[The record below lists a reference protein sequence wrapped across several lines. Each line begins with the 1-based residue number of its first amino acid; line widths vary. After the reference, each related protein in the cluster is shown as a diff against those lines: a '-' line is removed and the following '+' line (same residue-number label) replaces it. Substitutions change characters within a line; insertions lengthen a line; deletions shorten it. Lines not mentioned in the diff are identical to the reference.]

1 MFKNPLLSDIK
12 FAFPSV
18 NSEATISAIPAH
30 KYVLAVSS
38 PVFFTMFYGDLAES
52 GDSVNITDCDPDV
65 FLRFL
70 RFIYCDEASF
80 EDIDCAIKVWRLA
93 DMYDVPSLA
102 RECVYLDG
110 NMEPLDAFDVLT
122 YARQF
127 NDEEIEKACWEVI
140 DYNAEVIVADESFL
154 DVKQELLLSFVER
167 SSARIRKETTL
178 FQALDRWAAKRCE
191 EASMTVNGENKR
203 SFMGEE
209 LLKQFRF
216 SLMSPSEFSH
226 VVMPTE
232 ILLSSEIIDVF
243 KQFTSVSIPG
253 GYKFSL
259 SPRKTVEELGC
270 SYNAGR
276 VHVPDQG
283 DSVATSLVHEKSGLF
298 TFVVKTDITL
308 SGVTIVTDRG
318 RESYQ
323 VSLSVTKG
331 GKTIRQ
337 IKDKV
342 FIPSKETLD
351 SNTYEEINVIF
362 NRPLNLLENT
372 CYTIETKTDTT
383 NNLDSGFVRGCSPQ
397 SQTSGSD
404 GSQSQVGMSV
414 RQGDSTA
421 NGRQSPQLQTSGS
434 LFGQQSQAKS
444 GSPFGH
450 SQATRSIFGQQS
462 QTKSGTPFG
471 QSPQSQTARSLFGQQ
486 SHKTSGSLFGQS
498 TQSQTV
504 GSLFGQ
510 QSQTTSGSLF
520 GQSTQ
525 SQTVGSLFGQQSQT
539 TSGSLF
545 GSPSLSQTTS
555 GSFLKSGGF
564 NLACPKRNQVNPES
578 IISCHCFGR
587 CDKFLPEHSEYCG
600 EIMTLFFKK

>member
-18 NSEATISAIPAH
+18 NREATISEIPAH

-102 RECVYLDG
+102 RECVKYLDG

-127 NDEEIEKACWEVI
+127 NDEEMEKACWEVI

-253 GYKFSL
+253 GFKFSL

-308 SGVTIVTDRG
+308 SGVTIVTDKG
-318 RESYQ
+318 RESCQ

-362 NRPLNLLENT
+362 NRPLNLHENT

-383 NNLDSGFVRGCSPQ
+383 NNLDSGFVRGRSPQ

-414 RQGDSTA
+414 RPGNSTA

-434 LFGQQSQAKS
+434 LFGQQLQSQAMS
-444 GSPFGH
+444 GSAFGQ
-450 SQATRSIFGQQS
+450 SQATRSMFGQQS

-471 QSPQSQTARSLFGQQ
+471 QSPQSQAVGSLFGQQ
-486 SHKTSGSLFGQS
+486 SQTTSGSLFGQS
-498 TQSQTV
+498 PQSQTV

-520 GQSTQ
+520 GQSPQ

-539 TSGSLF
+539 TSGS
-545 GSPSLSQTTS
+545 
-555 GSFLKSGGF
+555 FLKLGGLV
-564 NLACPKRNQVNPES
+564 LACPKRNQVNPES

-587 CDKFLPEHSEYCG
+587 CDKFWPEHSEYCG

>member
-102 RECVYLDG
+102 RECVKYLDG

-167 SSARIRKETTL
+167 SSTRIRKETTL

-253 GYKFSL
+253 GFKFSL

-308 SGVTIVTDRG
+308 SGVTIVTDKR
-318 RESYQ
+318 RESCQ

-383 NNLDSGFVRGCSPQ
+383 NNLDSGFVRGRSPQ

-414 RQGDSTA
+414 RPGNSTA
-421 NGRQSPQLQTSGS
+421 NGRQSPQTSGS

-444 GSPFGH
+444 GSPFG
-450 SQATRSIFGQQS
+450 
-462 QTKSGTPFG
+462 
-471 QSPQSQTARSLFGQQ
+471 QSPQSQILRSLFGQQ
-486 SHKTSGSLFGQS
+486 SQTTSGSLFGQS
-498 TQSQTV
+498 PQSQAV

-520 GQSTQ
+520 GQSPQ
-525 SQTVGSLFGQQSQT
+525 SQAVGSLFGQQSQT

-555 GSFLKSGGF
+555 GSFLKSGGLV
-564 NLACPKRNQVNPES
+564 LACPKRNQVNPES

-587 CDKFLPEHSEYCG
+587 CDKYWPEHSEYCG

>member
-12 FAFPSV
+12 FAFPSG
-18 NSEATISAIPAH
+18 NSEATISEIPAH

-80 EDIDCAIKVWRLA
+80 EDIDCAIQVWRLA

-102 RECVYLDG
+102 RECVKYLDG

-122 YARQF
+122 YARQY
-127 NDEEIEKACWEVI
+127 NDEDMEKACWEVI

-253 GYKFSL
+253 GFKFSL
-259 SPRKTVEELGC
+259 SPRKTVDEPLSSFNTGEV
-270 SYNAGR
+270 R
-276 VHVPDQG
+276 VPDQEATE
-283 DSVATSLVHEKSGLF
+283 ATSDVSNKTGLF
-298 TFVVKTDITL
+298 TFAVKKDLTLRGVV
-308 SGVTIVTDRG
+308 VVTDKDH
-318 RESYQ
+318 ESCQ
-323 VSLSVTKG
+323 VSLSITEKG
-331 GKTIRQ
+331 KKVKQ
-337 IKDKV
+337 IKSKT
-342 FIPSKETLD
+342 FMRKETLD
-351 SNTYEEINVIF
+351 SDSHGKVNVFF
-362 NRPLNLLENT
+362 NRPLKLMKNT
-372 CYTIETKTDTT
+372 CYSIETETDTT
-383 NNLDSGFVRGCSPQ
+383 NNRNCGVVRPRNKPINS
-397 SQTSGSD
+397 
-404 GSQSQVGMSV
+404 
-414 RQGDSTA
+414 
-421 NGRQSPQLQTSGS
+421 
-434 LFGQQSQAKS
+434 AK
-444 GSPFGH
+444 
-450 SQATRSIFGQQS
+450 ATGSIFGS
-462 QTKSGTPFG
+462 ATTTTTASSFVGAFNVAT
-471 QSPQSQTARSLFGQQ
+471 QSPFQGFGSTSQASSRNLFG
-486 SHKTSGSLFGQS
+486 GRCG
-498 TQSQTV
+498 
-504 GSLFGQ
+504 
-510 QSQTTSGSLF
+510 
-520 GQSTQ
+520 
-525 SQTVGSLFGQQSQT
+525 
-539 TSGSLF
+539 GSLF
-545 GSPSLSQTTS
+545 GSTGVPTS
-555 GSFLKSGGF
+555 GATAINSSSSEKIDKVNVVSCCSFGKCHVK
-564 NLACPKRNQVNPES
+564 CP
-578 IISCHCFGR
+578 
-587 CDKFLPEHSEYCG
+587 DHSEYSG
-600 EIMTLFFKK
+600 EIIQLLFKG

>member
-18 NSEATISAIPAH
+18 KSEATISAIPAH

-80 EDIDCAIKVWRLA
+80 EDIDSAIKVWRLA
-93 DMYDVPSLA
+93 DMYDLPSLA
-102 RECVYLDG
+102 RECVKYLDG

-127 NDEEIEKACWEVI
+127 NDEEMEKACWEVI

-154 DVKQELLLSFVER
+154 DVNQELLLSFVER

-253 GYKFSL
+253 GFKFSL

-308 SGVTIVTDRG
+308 SGVTIVTDKG
-318 RESYQ
+318 RESCQ

-383 NNLDSGFVRGCSPQ
+383 NNVDSGFVRGSSPQ

-404 GSQSQVGMSV
+404 RSQSQVRMPV
-414 RQGDSTA
+414 RPGNSTA

-434 LFGQQSQAKS
+434 LFGQTTS
-444 GSPFGH
+444 GSL
-450 SQATRSIFGQQS
+450 
-462 QTKSGTPFG
+462 FG
-471 QSPQSQTARSLFGQQ
+471 QSPQSQTVR
-486 SHKTSGSLFGQS
+486 
-498 TQSQTV
+498 
-504 GSLFGQ
+504 SLFGQ

-520 GQSTQ
+520 GQSPQ
-525 SQTVGSLFGQQSQT
+525 SQTVRSLFGQQSQT

-555 GSFLKSGGF
+555 GSFLKSEGLV
-564 NLACPKRNQVNPES
+564 LACPKRNQVNPES
-578 IISCHCFGR
+578 IISCHRFGR
-587 CDKFLPEHSEYCG
+587 SDKYWPEHSEYCG

>member
-102 RECVYLDG
+102 RECVKYLDG

-253 GYKFSL
+253 GFKFSL

-308 SGVTIVTDRG
+308 SGVTIVTDKG
-318 RESYQ
+318 RESCQ

-362 NRPLNLLENT
+362 NRPLKLLENT

-383 NNLDSGFVRGCSPQ
+383 NNLDSGFVRGRSPQ

-414 RQGDSTA
+414 RPGNSTA

-444 GSPFGH
+444 GSLFGQ
-450 SQATRSIFGQQS
+450 SQATRSMFGQQS
-462 QTKSGTPFG
+462 QTNSGTPFG

-486 SHKTSGSLFGQS
+486 S
-498 TQSQTV
+498 
-504 GSLFGQ
+504 
-510 QSQTTSGSLF
+510 QTTSGSLF
-520 GQSTQ
+520 GQSPQ

-555 GSFLKSGGF
+555 GSFLKSGGLV
-564 NLACPKRNQVNPES
+564 LACPKRNQVNPES

-587 CDKFLPEHSEYCG
+587 CDKYWPEHSEYCG

>member
-12 FAFPSV
+12 FSFPSV

-102 RECVYLDG
+102 RECVKYLDG

-154 DVKQELLLSFVER
+154 DVKQELLLSFVKR
-167 SSARIRKETTL
+167 SSARTRKETTL

-253 GYKFSL
+253 GFKFSL
-259 SPRKTVEELGC
+259 SPRKTVEDLGC

-308 SGVTIVTDRG
+308 SGVTIVTDKG
-318 RESYQ
+318 RESCQ

-383 NNLDSGFVRGCSPQ
+383 NNLDSGFVRGRSPQ

-414 RQGDSTA
+414 RPGNSTA

-434 LFGQQSQAKS
+434 LFGQQLQSQAMS
-444 GSPFGH
+444 GSAFGQ
-450 SQATRSIFGQQS
+450 SQATRSMFGQQS
-462 QTKSGTPFG
+462 QTNSGTPFG
-471 QSPQSQTARSLFGQQ
+471 QSPQSQTAQ
-486 SHKTSGSLFGQS
+486 
-498 TQSQTV
+498 
-504 GSLFGQ
+504 SLFGQ

-520 GQSTQ
+520 GQSPQ

-555 GSFLKSGGF
+555 GSFLKSGGLV
-564 NLACPKRNQVNPES
+564 LACPKRNQVNPES

-587 CDKFLPEHSEYCG
+587 CDKYWPEHSEYCG